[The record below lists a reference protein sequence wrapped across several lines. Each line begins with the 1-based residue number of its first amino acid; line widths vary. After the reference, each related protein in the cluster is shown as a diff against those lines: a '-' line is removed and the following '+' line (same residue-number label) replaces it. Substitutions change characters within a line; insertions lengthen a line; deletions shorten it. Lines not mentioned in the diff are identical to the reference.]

1 MARKIDVRPPVG
13 IDDYAAVAHLAPAVR
28 DLRAEAERIVP
39 ALEGRTVWMVNST
52 EFGGGVAEMLPGVI
66 GLLRD
71 LGVPTEWVVIESD
84 RDAFFHLTK
93 RIHNLIH
100 GAGVPGFDADDRALF
115 EEVNRDNAGLLLEL
129 LEPGDVLAVHDP
141 QPMPLGRMVK
151 DELDVRTL
159 WRCHIGLDDAD
170 ERTRSAWG
178 FLEAWAPA
186 YDRAV
191 FSAPEYVPEMFE
203 GRARVLHPAINPLDH
218 KNRELSL
225 HKMVGILAN
234 ACLSTPPSPVLTA
247 PYPEGARRLDP
258 DGMFVAANAREEI
271 GLLSRPIVT
280 QVSRWDRLKGWRP
293 LLDAFAELKRRVRED
308 QVSRSPFHR
317 RRLELVRLVL
327 AGPDPASVEDDPEGR
342 EVLDELTEIYRGLR
356 PDVQRDVAILSLP
369 MEHRARNAL
378 MVNAIQRASSIV
390 VQNSLREGFGL
401 TVAEAMWKRVPVLSN
416 TQACGP
422 RQQVR
427 DRVDGR
433 MVEDPEDVDELTGA
447 LDRML
452 CESELRDEW
461 ARNAQRRVH
470 DDFLVFSQVRGWLEV
485 LEEMVVD

>member
-1 MARKIDVRPPVG
+1 MARKIDVRPRAD
-13 IDDYAAVAHLAPAVR
+13 IEDFEAVAHLAPAVR
-28 DLRAEAERIVP
+28 ELRAEAERIAP
-39 ALEGRTVWMVNST
+39 ALDGRTVWMVNSA
-52 EFGGGVAEMLPGVI
+52 EFGGGVAEMLPSVV

-71 LGVPTEWVVIESD
+71 VGVATEWVVIESE
-84 RDAFFHLTK
+84 REAFYHLTK
-93 RIHNLIH
+93 RVHNLIH
-100 GAGVPGFDADDRALF
+100 GAGEAGFDADDRALF
-115 EEVNRDNAGLLLEL
+115 EKVNRENAGLLLEL
-129 LEPGDVLAVHDP
+129 LQPGDVLAVHDP

-159 WRCHIGLDDAD
+159 WRCHIGLDDAN
-170 ERTRSAWG
+170 ERTRSAWE
-178 FLEAWAPA
+178 FLEPWARA
-186 YDRAV
+186 YEQAV
-191 FSAPEYVPEMFE
+191 FSAPEYVPDAFRD
-203 GRARVLHPAINPLDH
+203 RARVVYPCINPLDH

-247 PYPEGARRLDP
+247 PYPEGAARVDP
-258 DGMFVAANAREEI
+258 TGRFVVANAREEI

-308 QVSRSPFHR
+308 QISRSPFHR

-342 EVLDELTEIYRGLR
+342 EVLDELIEVYRGLR

-427 DRVDGR
+427 DRVDGW

-452 CESELRDEW
+452 CESDLRDEW

-470 DDFLVFSQVRGWLEV
+470 DHFLVFSQVRGWLEV
-485 LEEMVVD
+485 LEDMVD